1 MKGKEK
7 RKKSGGRKERSIRGG
22 VALQVLRESEGG
34 GIISFSVP
42 SQQREIERESSW
54 GEGWRGRGGER
65 NASLKWDN
73 KCARHERTEHTL
85 ILREL
90 LYLCTHTYTWG
101 MSKRE

>member
-7 RKKSGGRKERSIRGG
+7 RKKSSGRKERSIRGGG

-54 GEGWRGRGGER
+54 GEGWRGRGV
-65 NASLKWDN
+65 
-73 KCARHERTEHTL
+73 
-85 ILREL
+85 REMHL
-90 LYLCTHTYTWG
+90 
-101 MSKRE
+101 

>member
-7 RKKSGGRKERSIRGG
+7 RKKSSGRKERSIRGG
-22 VALQVLRESEGG
+22 GCIAGAQGVRGRRNNKLQCTFTAERDRKRELMGG
-34 GIISFSVP
+34 GM
-42 SQQREIERESSW
+42 
-54 GEGWRGRGGER
+54 EGAGGER